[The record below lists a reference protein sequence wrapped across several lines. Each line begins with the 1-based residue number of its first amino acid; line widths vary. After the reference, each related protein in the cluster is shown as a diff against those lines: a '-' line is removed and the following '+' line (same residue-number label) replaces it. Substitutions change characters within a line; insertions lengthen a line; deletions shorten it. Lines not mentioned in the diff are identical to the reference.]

1 MKVILQRATQASV
14 SINNRIV
21 SRIHRG
27 FLILIGFHK
36 EDTEKKNNQ
45 LIKKILSLRLFS
57 DEKNRQT
64 QSIQDIQGD
73 ILIVS
78 QFTLYADCKKGTR
91 PNYSEA
97 MPSQEAK
104 VIYDAFISEF
114 REQYPQVK
122 TGKFGEM
129 MEVSLINEGPFTLI
143 LDS

>member
-1 MKVILQRATQASV
+1 MKAILQRATQASV

-57 DEKNRQT
+57 DENNRQT

-104 VIYDAFISEF
+104 VLYDAFISEF

-122 TGKFGEM
+122 TGQFGEM
-129 MEVSLINEGPFTLI
+129 MKVSLINEGPFTLI